1 MIIYMTN
8 HEKIYDL
15 IIVGAGPA
23 GLTAA
28 IYASRY
34 GIKPLVISE
43 NIGGMAQEAWHV
55 ENYPG
60 ITKITGKELMKK
72 IQTHAKDLGSEFLLD
87 GVGEILRYAQNDKV
101 VFQLKT
107 VSGKMLKAK
116 TIILALGLKN
126 RRLNITNEEKF
137 LGRGV
142 SYCFTCDGV
151 FFRDKIVAVVGGA
164 NSAAHAALTLA
175 EYATKIYILFRKP
188 EMTAQPS
195 LIQEIKNNPKMEILP
210 ETQIKEL
217 QGNNKLEKII
227 VYKTNSPDDTNEIIV
242 DGLFIEIGTVPSNI
256 LAQHLSVECDEKEY
270 IKVNNSQETNVPGI
284 FAAGSGTNATPQLNQ
299 IIVSCSQGALAAFS
313 ANLYLKNSTRS

>member
-1 MIIYMTN
+1 MIICMASQ
-8 HEKIYDL
+8 EKIYDL

-60 ITKITGKELMKK
+60 IPKITGKELMEKM
-72 IQTHAKDLGSEFLLD
+72 QAHAKDLGSEFLLD
-87 GVGEILRYAQNDKV
+87 GVGKISHDKTI
-101 VFQLKT
+101 FQIKT

-126 RRLNITNEEKF
+126 RQLDIANEEKF

-151 FFRDKIVAVVGGA
+151 FFRNKIVAVVGGA
-164 NSAAHAALTLA
+164 NSAAHAALTLT
-175 EYATKIYILFRKP
+175 EYATKVYILFRKP

-195 LIQEIKNNPKMEILP
+195 LIQEIKNNPKIEILP

-217 QGNNKLEKII
+217 QGANKLEKII
-227 VYKTNSPDDTNEIIV
+227 VYKSDSPDNINEVAI
-242 DGLFIEIGTVPSNI
+242 DGLFIEIGSIPSNI
-256 LAQHLSVECDEKEY
+256 LAQHLGVECDEKGY
-270 IKVNNSQETNVPGI
+270 IKVNNSQETNVAGI

-299 IIVSCSQGALAAFS
+299 IIVSCGQGALAAFS
-313 ANLYLKNSTRS
+313 ANLYLKKFSTAS

>member
-1 MIIYMTN
+1 MIIYMPSQ
-8 HEKIYDL
+8 EKIYDL

-28 IYASRY
+28 IYATRY

-55 ENYPG
+55 ENYPA
-60 ITKITGKELMKK
+60 IPKITGKELMEKM
-72 IQTHAKDLGSEFLLD
+72 QTHAKDLGSEFLID
-87 GVGEILRYAQNDKV
+87 GVGEISHDKTI
-101 VFQLKT
+101 FQLKT

-116 TIILALGLKN
+116 IIILALGLKN
-126 RRLNITNEEKF
+126 RQLNIKNEEKF

-175 EYATKIYILFRKP
+175 EYATKVYILFRKP

-195 LIQEIKNNPKMEILP
+195 LIQEIKNNPKIEILP

-217 QGNNKLEKII
+217 QGTNKLEKII
-227 VYKTNSPDDTNEIIV
+227 VYKSDSPDNTKELAV
-242 DGLFIEIGTVPSNI
+242 DGIFIEIGSVPSNI
-256 LAQHLSVECDEKEY
+256 LAQHLGIECDDKGY
-270 IKVNNSQETNVPGI
+270 IKVDKSQQTNVPGI
-284 FAAGSGTNATPQLNQ
+284 FAAGSGTNATSQLNQ
-299 IIVSCSQGALAAFS
+299 IIISCSQGALAAFS
-313 ANLYLKNSTRS
+313 ANLYLKKFSTAS